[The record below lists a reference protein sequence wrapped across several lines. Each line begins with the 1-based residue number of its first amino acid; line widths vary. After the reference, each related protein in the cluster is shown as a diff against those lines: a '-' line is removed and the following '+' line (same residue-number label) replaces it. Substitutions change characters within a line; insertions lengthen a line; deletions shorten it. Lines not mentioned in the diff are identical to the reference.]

1 MESGESGIQGRPSA
15 VEGSLSQ
22 AGLQETLFQKKMLE
36 MREGERVG
44 ERGREESRE
53 GRRG

>member
-1 MESGESGIQGRPSA
+1 M
-15 VEGSLSQ
+15 EGSLSQ
-22 AGLQETLFQKKMLE
+22 AGLQETLFQKKKMLE

-44 ERGREESRE
+44 ERDREESRE